1 MERITK
7 KRTPPEK
14 KVAVIWAR
22 VSLKGKVDGIK
33 KQVSAC
39 KEFAREHGLEVIY
52 SYTMMTDGASL
63 NAERFAKL
71 VQYLAQ
77 HPCVNTVLVEGYDR
91 MTRSR
96 LELIMAKCF
105 LESRGVNLVSIT
117 QPFGLDSFVDSFA
130 ESLVENYTQFENTF
144 CTFNMSQIGERI

>member
-7 KRTPPEK
+7 KRTLPEK
-14 KVAVIWAR
+14 NVAVIWAR

-39 KEFAREHGLEVIY
+39 KEFVREHGLEVV
-52 SYTMMTDGASL
+52 YTDTMITDGASL
-63 NAERFAKL
+63 NAEQFAKL

-77 HPCVNTVLVEGYDR
+77 HPCVNTVLVEGDDK

-105 LESRGVNLVSIT
+105 LHSRGVNLVIT
-117 QPFGLDSFVDSFA
+117 QPLGLDSFVDSFA
-130 ESLVENYTQFENTF
+130 ESIVENYIQFENTF